1 MARSQKGLGI
11 VPNFESGGDSGISR
25 RLNSS
30 MRILSSPVPSENPAQ
45 RGGWLVP
52 LAWEFISEVW
62 ECERKPVRETVY
74 VHEGEVT
81 MIRE

>member
-1 MARSQKGLGI
+1 M
-11 VPNFESGGDSGISR
+11 
-25 RLNSS
+25 
-30 MRILSSPVPSENPAQ
+30 PSENPAQ

-52 LAWEFISEVW
+52 PAWEFISEVW